1 MAGYRPIAERQRKGV
16 TLLVTSL
23 LLRSL
28 GGTCGAWPMVTESV
42 RKERPSPDT
51 FQPISSSVKLGP
63 ISKEQEDEVERVRS
77 LLSET
82 EREYKNLVTQKNLL
96 ESGLLQGMAGIIKGS
111 TKVAMD
117 LDDTEMQK
125 RLRESRA

>member
-1 MAGYRPIAERQRKGV
+1 MAGYRPIVERQRKGV

-96 ESGLLQGMAGIIKGS
+96 ESGLLQGSIIKGS

-117 LDDTEMQK
+117 LDDAEMQK